1 MFIHSFFLSDYLLST
16 YTSSGA
22 VMDPG
27 DKQKKKK
34 KKAKKV
40 FL

>member
-1 MFIHSFFLSDYLLST
+1 MFIHSFFFPNDYLLST
-16 YTSSGA
+16 YVSSGA

-34 KKAKKV
+34 SLSLKK
-40 FL
+40 